1 MSAQAAAEHTCH
13 GAIFCGQPRAA
24 AEREC
29 PACPTGPSCG
39 TCGQRLGRTSLA
51 DHYAADHPRRREAR
65 PLQEVLDEHCAQ
77 VAADREAARRQALQ
91 QLAEHALPADAP
103 GAWIRAAIAE
113 LLEADR

>member
-1 MSAQAAAEHTCH
+1 MSATAADEHTCH

-24 AEREC
+24 AEHEC
-29 PACPTGPSCG
+29 PACSTP
-39 TCGQRLGRTSLA
+39 
-51 DHYAADHPRRREAR
+51 R